1 MTTDKLISLLKS
13 EDKRE
18 YELPVPRSLVNIDI
32 MDAFKRRKSDRK
44 FSSDAMSI
52 QHLANVLWCAV
63 GVNRPKQDMLVNPTT
78 VNLKEV
84 YVYVFL
90 PDGVM
95 LYDAQNHRLKLVV
108 EGDFRNLVAAGQDF
122 AQTAP
127 VSLVLVVDFSKMGKN
142 KDAWRDYGCVDAGIV
157 SQNINL
163 YCAAENLATVTRGTM
178 DHKEIVKLLNLKD
191 GQEPVLN
198 NPVGLKEG

>member
-1 MTTDKLISLLKS
+1 MTIDKLKSLPKG
-13 EDKRE
+13 ETPQE
-18 YELPVPRSLVNIDI
+18 YQLPAPCNLNNINI

-44 FSSDAMSI
+44 FSSDSISI
-52 QHLANVLWCAV
+52 QHLANILWCAV
-63 GVNRPKQDMLVNPTT
+63 GVNRPEHGMLVNPTT

-84 YVYVFL
+84 SVYVFL
-90 PDGVM
+90 SDGVM
-95 LYDAQNHRLKLVV
+95 LYNAQAHSLKVVSNEDHRH
-108 EGDFRNLVAAGQDF
+108 LVASGQAF

-127 VSLVLVVDFSKMGKN
+127 VSLVLVVDFSLMGENKN
-142 KDAWRDYGCVDAGIV
+142 TWRDYGCADAGIV

-178 DHKEIVKLLNLKD
+178 DHKAISKLLNLKD

-198 NPVGLKEG
+198 NPIGLKVK